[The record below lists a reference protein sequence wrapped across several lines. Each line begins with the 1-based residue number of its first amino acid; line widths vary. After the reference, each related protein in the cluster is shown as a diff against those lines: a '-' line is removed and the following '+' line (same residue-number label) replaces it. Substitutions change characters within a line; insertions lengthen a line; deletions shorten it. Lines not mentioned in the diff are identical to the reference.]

1 MLATEKTIFPLLLRR
16 RVFLAAVF
24 AAAFL
29 VRFIYVL
36 TLGEQLSFP
45 DEENYIEIALN
56 FLGGKGLVTD
66 TGLVA
71 ARPPIYPLFLALI
84 FKIFGKSLFAVRV
97 VQALIGS
104 LVPLATYYLA
114 RRVFGEWE
122 AILSCVVTAF
132 FNPFY
137 VFYTGL
143 LLTETPFILLIIL
156 NIFLLQYVF
165 TARDWAQC
173 IEGSILAGLGLALS
187 ALLRSSFL
195 LFLPFAAPFWLI
207 MAKKKKFALAA
218 ILITGAF
225 LFIGVLPWGYRNK
238 KLTGHYVFST
248 LTTGRSLYEACGPY
262 ADGGPAMHKTV
273 WPEESRPETGK
284 SEYDSDMVLK
294 QKAKEYMQ
302 EHPGRTIKLALVK
315 FKRFWNIVPNFAA
328 YRKPFYIVAS
338 VLMYVP
344 VLVLGLL
351 GMWKCRTRL
360 RRILFLLLPIIYFTL
375 MHMVFVGSIRYREP
389 IMSFMTILGAY
400 FIANFRLPQK
410 KWLHQGPRSS

>member
-1 MLATEKTIFPLLLRR
+1 MLATEKKIFPLLLRR
-16 RVFLAAVF
+16 RVFLITVF

-29 VRFIYVL
+29 IRFIYVL
-36 TLGEQLSFP
+36 TLKEQLSFP
-45 DEENYIEIALN
+45 DEESYIQIALN
-56 FLGGKGLVTD
+56 FLGDKGLVTN

-84 FKIFGKSLFAVRV
+84 FRIFGQSLFAVRV

-122 AILSCVVTAF
+122 AILSCAVTAF

-156 NIFLLQYVF
+156 NIFLLQHVF
-165 TARDWAQC
+165 TARDWIQC
-173 IEGSILAGLGLALS
+173 IEASVLAGLSLALS

-238 KLTGHYVFST
+238 KLTGHYVFT
-248 LTTGRSLYEACGPY
+248 ALTSGRSLYEACGPY

-273 WPEESRPETGK
+273 WPEESRPEAGK
-284 SEYDSDMVLK
+284 SEYESDIILK
-294 QKAKEYMQ
+294 QKTKEYIR
-302 EHPGRTIKLALVK
+302 ENPGRTFKLALVK
-315 FKRFWNIVPNFAA
+315 FRRFWNVVPNFAA
-328 YRKPFYIVAS
+328 YRQPFHIVVS
-338 VLMYVP
+338 VLTYVP
-344 VLVLGLL
+344 VLILGLL
-351 GMWKCRTRL
+351 GIWKCRTRL
-360 RRILFLLLPIIYFTL
+360 RRSLFLLLPIIYFTL
-375 MHMVFVGSIRYREP
+375 MHMIFVGSIRYREP
-389 IMSFMTILGAY
+389 IMSFMAIFGAY
-400 FIANFRLPQK
+400 FITNFRLPQK
-410 KWLHQGPRSS
+410 KWLHQGPHSS